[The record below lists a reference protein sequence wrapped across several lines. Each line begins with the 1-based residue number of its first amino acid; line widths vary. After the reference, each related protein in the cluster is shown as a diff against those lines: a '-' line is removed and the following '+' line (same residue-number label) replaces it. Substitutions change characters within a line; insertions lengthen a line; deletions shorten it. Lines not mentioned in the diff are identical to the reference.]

1 MISKLIQ
8 TAILVSALT
17 LAAGCPVGAEDMAL
31 GRTKEPAQE
40 HTVPLALKFYQK
52 YMSGVSG
59 DRCGMYPSCS
69 HYSAEAFARHGWLK
83 GWIMTC
89 DRLVRCSR
97 DEVALSPPIMVK
109 GRRHTHDPLDN
120 NDIWKE
126 KTSCCPQTSP
136 AP

>member
-1 MISKLIQ
+1 MII
-8 TAILVSALT
+8 ALA
-17 LAAGCPVGAEDMAL
+17 LAAGAPVGAED
-31 GRTKEPAQE
+31 TVTNPAQSTPQE

-52 YMSGVSG
+52 YLSGVSG

-69 HYSAEAFARHGWLK
+69 HYSSQAFARHGWLK

-97 DEVALSPPIMVK
+97 DEVALSPPIMVQ
-109 GRRHTHDPLDN
+109 GRRQTHDPLDN

-126 KTSCCPQTSP
+126 KTPCCPQPSS